1 MQNTPSS
8 RILVKELSRFER
20 PALERHFIALSSEDR
35 RLRFGAGLADAGVRL
50 YVKGID
56 FRSDA
61 VFGVVDDDLN
71 IVAAAHLARS
81 NGHAELGVSVLPGHR
96 SRGIGGALLER
107 AHMHARNWGV
117 HALFTHCLTENGA
130 MMHLARKQDM
140 DIVTEAGET
149 DAWLKLLPADASSYM
164 GAVFEQRVALFDY
177 ALKSQIA
184 GARRVAGAATAL
196 RVRPGGG

>member
-81 NGHAELGVSVLPGHR
+81 NGHAELGVSVLPAHR
-96 SRGIGGALLER
+96 GRGIGGALLER

-117 HALFTHCLTENGA
+117 HALFIHCLTENGA
-130 MMHLARKQDM
+130 MLHLARKHRM
-140 DIVTEAGET
+140 DIVVDAGET
-149 DAWLKLLPADASSYM
+149 DAWLKLLPADASSYL

-177 ALKSQIA
+177 ALKSQLA
-184 GARRVAGAATAL
+184 GARRIADATAP
-196 RVRPGGG
+196 RFKSGS